1 MRLGRA
7 LAAAAISVAVGTGGC
22 TDADAERSDLCG
34 DLDRLAVTFELVTDP
49 PEGATVGAVRGGL
62 EKVAPTLDRAAG
74 AEQVGDRLAGELA
87 AVEEAL
93 RDALADLGDDE
104 PAAVATEAL
113 GLGPRMSAARDDV
126 IAALGCGA
134 TGERACAPQAAAGAT
149 LAGCPSP

>member
-7 LAAAAISVAVGTGGC
+7 LAVAAISVAVGTGAC
-22 TDADAERSDLCG
+22 TDAEAERSDLCG
-34 DLDRLAVTFELVTDP
+34 DLDRLAATFDLVTEP
-49 PEGATVGAVRGGL
+49 PEGTTVGAVRGGL

-74 AEQVGDRLAGELA
+74 AEHVDEWLAAELA

-93 RDALADLGDDE
+93 RDALAGLGDDE

-113 GLGPRMSAARDDV
+113 GLGPRMSAARDDL

-134 TGERACAPQAAAGAT
+134 TGDRACAAQAVAGAT
-149 LAGCPSP
+149 LAGCLTP